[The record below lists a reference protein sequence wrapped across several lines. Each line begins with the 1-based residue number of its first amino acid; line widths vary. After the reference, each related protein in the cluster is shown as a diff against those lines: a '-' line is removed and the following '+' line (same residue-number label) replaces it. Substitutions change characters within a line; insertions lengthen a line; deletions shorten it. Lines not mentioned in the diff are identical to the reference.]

1 MARVGDEEGVLAVD
15 AGVGV
20 VREKN
25 PNLAATTSGAFT
37 ASEHFTQKLSEA
49 ASFTQQVA
57 ALWKM
62 SDTSDALYTLGASLA
77 ASLTPKSQVR
87 IELLDTY
94 KGKPPSPAIKKNDVA
109 TVFSIGYKF

>member
-1 MARVGDEEGVLAVD
+1 MRRSRTESHAGKARDL
-15 AGVGV
+15 
-20 VREKN
+20 R
-25 PNLAATTSGAFT
+25 
-37 ASEHFTQKLSEA
+37 
-49 ASFTQQVA
+49 
-57 ALWKM
+57 AL

-94 KGKPPSPAIKKNDVA
+94 KGKPPNPAIKKNDVA